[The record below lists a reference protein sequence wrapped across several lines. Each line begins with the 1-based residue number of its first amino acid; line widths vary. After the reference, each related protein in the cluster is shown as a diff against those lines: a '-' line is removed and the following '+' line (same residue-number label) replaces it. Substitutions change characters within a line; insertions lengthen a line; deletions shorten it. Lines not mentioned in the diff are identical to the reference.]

1 MLTGVKPAP
10 PRVRRSGRR
19 VDWPVSVDHTWEMD
33 GPLSRVGAPRVEALP
48 PLPGTPGGEFYAWL
62 TEHADRVQVRL
73 DDISR
78 RWKSLGSFIEVNY
91 PHPELGMSGAVIMT
105 SRVEDFDRYRHRIT
119 RITVIPHDDVAP
131 YLPRWRRGE
140 AVLVS
145 VDDMPEPLALRYA
158 NTRVK
163 WSLNVP
169 IMVSGQWVGLVGAVS
184 AVPVPESMLDAYRA
198 LGVLIEREFSASRA
212 WDLFRATLA
221 GDRSSDDKRFPQT
234 VHEERRDG

>member
-1 MLTGVKPAP
+1 MGGGDWTGPFASATL
-10 PRVRRSGRR
+10 R
-19 VDWPVSVDHTWEMD
+19 DMD

-48 PLPGTPGGEFYAWL
+48 PAPGTPGGEFYGWL
-62 TEHADRVQVRL
+62 TENAARVQVRL

-91 PHPELGMSGAVIMT
+91 RHPELGMAGAVVMT

-119 RITVIPHDDVAP
+119 RITVIPHEDVSP

-140 AVLVS
+140 AVLVA
-145 VDDMPEPLALRYA
+145 VDEMPEPLALRYA

-169 IMVSGQWVGLVGAVS
+169 LMVSGEWVGLVGAVTS
-184 AVPVPESMLDAYRA
+184 VPVSESMLEAYRA
-198 LGVLIEREFSASRA
+198 LAVLIEWEFASSKA
-212 WDLFRATLA
+212 WNLFRATLA
-221 GDRSSDDKRFPQT
+221 ADRSCNDKRFPQG
-234 VHEERRDG
+234 VQEERRDG

>member
-1 MLTGVKPAP
+1 
-10 PRVRRSGRR
+10 
-19 VDWPVSVDHTWEMD
+19 VDCVVSFDNTWNMD
-33 GPLSRVGAPRVEALP
+33 GPLSRVGAPRVEAVP
-48 PLPGTPGGEFYAWL
+48 PVPGTPGGEFYAWL
-62 TEHADRVQVRL
+62 TEHAARVQVRL
-73 DDISR
+73 DDISQ

-91 PHPELGMSGAVIMT
+91 LHPELGMAGAVVMT

-158 NTRVK
+158 NTGVK

-169 IMVSGQWVGLVGAVS
+169 IMVSGQWVGLVGAVT
-184 AVPVPESMLDAYRA
+184 AVPVSEAMLEAYRA
-198 LGVLIEREFSASRA
+198 LAVLIEREFAAGRA

-221 GDRSSDDKRFPQT
+221 SGRSSDDKRFPQ
-234 VHEERRDG
+234 VVQEERQDG